1 MVFEQATLKYI
12 VPESEH
18 RYTPDFVLPNGVI
31 VESKG
36 IFDVAD
42 RKKHQLIKAQ
52 YPHLTIRFVF
62 SDPNM
67 QINKNSKTTYAI
79 WCEKHGFLYARK
91 YIPFEWIKEEA
102 KDISGLQFKKT
113 KKKKGE

>member
-1 MVFEQATLKYI
+1 MVFEQAVIRYTI
-12 VPESEH
+12 PESEH
-18 RYTPDFVLPNGVI
+18 RYIPDFVLPNGVI

-36 IFDVAD
+36 VFEVAD

-52 YPHLTIRFVF
+52 YPHLAIRFVF

-67 QINKNSKTTYAI
+67 KINKNSETTYAV

-102 KDISGLQFKKT
+102 KDTTGLQFKKP
-113 KKKKGE
+113 KKGK